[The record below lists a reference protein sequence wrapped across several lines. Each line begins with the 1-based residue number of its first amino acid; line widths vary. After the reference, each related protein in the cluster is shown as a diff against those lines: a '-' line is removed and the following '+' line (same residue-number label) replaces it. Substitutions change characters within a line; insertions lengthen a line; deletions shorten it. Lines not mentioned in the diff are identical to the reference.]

1 MLFSLSG
8 TPGCLLCQPNK
19 ATCKEVSAF
28 FWGGGS
34 FLFFFPSLSCG
45 QYREQEENRDALHVP
60 TLKASVHENRICS
73 WLEIPNCCM
82 EAKLFRRA
90 FQVLHVQL
98 GFSPKLEAL

>member
-1 MLFSLSG
+1 MSTKQSYMQG
-8 TPGCLLCQPNK
+8 SIC
-19 ATCKEVSAF
+19 F
-28 FWGGGS
+28 FLGG
-34 FLFFFPSLSCG
+34 FFFFFFFPSLSCG

-82 EAKLFRRA
+82 KAKLFRRA